1 MCGSSFGGL
10 GALPPGIK
18 TYASVWGLGAGCV
31 DLDLAGWGVMVG
43 RVRVLRA
50 RPYQES
56 IGVLEPFMDHSA
68 ILVYDVVREGDKV
81 RINILYPYVEFDLD
95 PAGLVVRLDSY
106 GIVIDARLVPVFL
119 PDGME
124 AIVAEDDVGLTVL
137 IRWIGCVVAS
147 AM

>member
-1 MCGSSFGGL
+1 
-10 GALPPGIK
+10 
-18 TYASVWGLGAGCV
+18 
-31 DLDLAGWGVMVG
+31 
-43 RVRVLRA
+43 
-50 RPYQES
+50 
-56 IGVLEPFMDHSA
+56 
-68 ILVYDVVREGDKV
+68 VYDVVREGDKV